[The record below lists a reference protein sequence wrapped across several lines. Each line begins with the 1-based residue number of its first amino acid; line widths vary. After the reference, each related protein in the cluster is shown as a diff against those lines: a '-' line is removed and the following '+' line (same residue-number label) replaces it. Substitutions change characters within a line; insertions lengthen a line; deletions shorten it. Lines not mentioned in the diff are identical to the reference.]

1 MSFVHCSKRDV
12 FGRWRAAAAVAIVIS
27 GKSTTEYYIWNNTHQ
42 LKSAYLVSVDTVLH
56 LSVLMEVWI
65 SEHSTDVIIMTRTVT
80 SLEDP
85 QHSFLCES
93 HGGLSLLGGE
103 LTNCRCGINAAS
115 LCEKGYSQPLQVLPL
130 PVWDDASTQIIHV
143 NKFM

>member
-1 MSFVHCSKRDV
+1 M
-12 FGRWRAAAAVAIVIS
+12 IS
-27 GKSTTEYYIWNNTHQ
+27 I
-42 LKSAYLVSVDTVLH
+42 
-56 LSVLMEVWI
+56 LSVLAILCLSTQGVPI
-65 SEHSTDVIIMTRTVT
+65 STEAKRSVPKGPGWCRTVT

-93 HGGLSLLGGE
+93 HGGLTLLGGE

-143 NKFM
+143 NEFM